1 MTTVRDLV
9 ADVEG
14 REQHIVDVLV
24 DAFQDQIEADPF
36 AFRKKFRKMAAG
48 PFPFYRGT
56 ASLFYA
62 DVYGLEDRWVDE
74 RTKRVWIQGDLHAE
88 NYGTYMNAE
97 GKLVFDVND
106 FDEAYVGHYTWDLQR
121 MAASLALLGFAKALS
136 DSTIREMIETYAR
149 SYLDQVRA
157 FASGDRDAEFS
168 LTLENTDGA
177 LHEALVD
184 ARMETRIA
192 LLESNTAIVGEDRR
206 FTEGGGA
213 RRLDDDEAK
222 TVLAA
227 YEEYL
232 KTIPEL
238 KRQHSVSYEVK
249 DVVGRKGFGIGS
261 AGLPAYNL
269 LIEGPT
275 QALENDVILSMKQG
289 NVAAPS
295 RVVTDEKISSFFE
308 HHGHRT
314 AVSQHALQAHAD
326 PWVGWTQLN
335 GIGQVVQEISPYTAD
350 VDWDGVTDVEEI
362 LPLLRSLGQATAKV
376 HCVSDAGSDQAL
388 VDFQTEEAIMA
399 VVGDRDDELAA
410 DLADFGAAY
419 GELAR
424 EDHRRFVDS
433 FRNGK
438 IPGLPE
444 D

>member
-1 MTTVRDLV
+1 MTTVGDLV
-9 ADVEG
+9 ADVDG
-14 REQHIVDVLV
+14 REQHIVDVLI
-24 DAFQDQIEADPF
+24 DAFKELIEADPL

-56 ASLFYA
+56 ACIFYA
-62 DVYGLEDRWVDE
+62 DVAGLEDRWVDE
-74 RTKRVWIQGDLHAE
+74 RTRRVWIQGDLHAE

-97 GKLVFDVND
+97 GMLVFDVND

-136 DSTIREMIETYAR
+136 DSTIREMIDTYAR

-157 FASGDRDAEFS
+157 FSGGDRDAEFS
-168 LTLENTDGA
+168 LTLENTEGA
-177 LHEALVD
+177 LHDALVD
-184 ARMETRIA
+184 ARMETRIQ
-192 LLESNTAIVGEDRR
+192 LLESNTAIEGEDRR

-213 RRLDDDEAK
+213 RRLDDTERE
-222 TVLAA
+222 TVIAA
-227 YEEYL
+227 YEKYL
-232 KTIPEL
+232 ETIPEL

-269 LIEGPT
+269 LIEGPS
-275 QALENDVILSMKQG
+275 QALENDVMLSMKQG

-335 GIGQVVQEISPYTAD
+335 GTGQVVQEISPYTAD
-350 VDWDGVTDVEEI
+350 VDWDAVTDVEEI
-362 LPLLRSLGQATAKV
+362 LPLLRYLGAATAKV

-399 VVGDRDDELAA
+399 VVGGRDDEFAA

-424 EDHRRFVDS
+424 EDHRRFVDA

>member
-9 ADVEG
+9 ANVDG
-14 REQHIVDVLV
+14 RERHIVDVLI
-24 DAFQDQIEADPF
+24 DAFEELIEADPLS
-36 AFRKKFRKMAAG
+36 FRKKFRKMAAA

-56 ASLFYA
+56 ACLFYA
-62 DVYGLEDRWVDE
+62 DVHELEDRWVDE

-88 NYGTYMNAE
+88 NYGTYMNSQ

-136 DSTIREMIETYAR
+136 DSTIREMIETYSR
-149 SYLDQVRA
+149 SYLEQVRA
-157 FASGDRDAEFS
+157 FAGGDRDAEFS

-177 LHEALVD
+177 LHDALVD
-184 ARMETRIA
+184 ARMETRIQ
-192 LLESNTAIVGEDRR
+192 LLESNTAIDGEDRR

-213 RRLDDDEAK
+213 RRLDDAERD

-227 YEEYL
+227 YGEYL
-232 KTIPEL
+232 ETVPER

-269 LIEGPT
+269 LIEGPS
-275 QALENDVILSMKQG
+275 QALENDVMLSMKQG

-295 RVVTDEKISSFFE
+295 RVVTDEKISSYFE

-326 PWVGWTQLN
+326 PWVGWTELN
-335 GIGQVVQEISPYTAD
+335 GSGQVVQEISPYTAD
-350 VDWDGVTDVEEI
+350 VDWDSVTDVEEI
-362 LPLLRSLGQATAKV
+362 LPLLRSLGQATAKI

-399 VVGDRDDELAA
+399 VVGDRDEEFAA

-424 EDHRRFVDS
+424 EDHRRFVDV
-433 FRNGK
+433 FRNGQ

>member
-1 MTTVRDLV
+1 MAAIRDLIE
-9 ADVEG
+9 ADG
-14 REQHIVDVLV
+14 DREQHIVDVLV
-24 DAFQDQIEADPF
+24 DAFEGLIAADPL

-56 ASLFYA
+56 AALFYA
-62 DVYGLEDRWVDE
+62 DVCRLEDRWVDE
-74 RTKRVWIQGDLHAE
+74 RTERVWIQGDLHAE
-88 NYGTYMNAE
+88 NYGTYMNSA

-136 DSTIREMIETYAR
+136 DKTIDEMIETYAR
-149 SYLDQVRA
+149 AYLHQVRA
-157 FASGDRDAEFS
+157 FTAGDRDAEFS
-168 LTLENTDGA
+168 LTLDNTDGA
-177 LHEALVD
+177 LHGALVD
-184 ARMETRIA
+184 ARMETRIQM
-192 LLESNTAIVGEDRR
+192 LESNTAIEGEDRR
-206 FTEGGGA
+206 FTDGA
-213 RRLDDDEAK
+213 GVRRLDEAEREE
-222 TVLAA
+222 VLDA
-227 YEEYL
+227 YRSYL
-232 KTIPEL
+232 QTIPDR

-269 LIEGPT
+269 LIEGPS
-275 QALENDVILSMKQG
+275 QALENDVLLSMKQG

-295 RVVTDEKISSFFE
+295 RVVRDEKISAYFS

-314 AVSQHALQAHAD
+314 AVSQRALQAHAD
-326 PWVGWTQLN
+326 PWVGWTEI
-335 GIGQVVQEISPYTAD
+335 GGRGQVVQEISPYTAD
-350 VDWDGVTDVEEI
+350 VDWDAVTDVEEI
-362 LPLLRSLGQATAKV
+362 MPLLRYLGQATAKV

-388 VDFQTEEAIMA
+388 VDFQTEQAIVD
-399 VVGDRDDELAA
+399 VVGDRDDEFAA
-410 DLADFGAAY
+410 DLAEFGAAY

-424 EDHRRFVDS
+424 EDHRRFVDL

>member
-1 MTTVRDLV
+1 MS
-9 ADVEG
+9 AD
-14 REQHIVDVLV
+14 REQYIVDVLV
-24 DAFQDQIEADPF
+24 DAFEDLIESDPH

-56 ASLFYA
+56 ACLFYA
-62 DVYGLEDRWVDE
+62 DVHRREDPWVDD
-74 RTKRVWIQGDLHAE
+74 RTRRVWIQGDLHAE
-88 NYGTYMNAE
+88 NYGTYMNSQ
-97 GKLVFDVND
+97 GMLVFDVND

-136 DSTIREMIETYAR
+136 DSMIHEMIETYSRA
-149 SYLDQVRA
+149 YLDQVRA
-157 FASGDRDAEFS
+157 FASGDRDDEFS

-177 LHEALVD
+177 LHDALVS
-184 ARMETRIA
+184 ARMETRIQ
-192 LLESNTAIVGEDRR
+192 LLESNSAIDGEDRR

-213 RRLDDDEAK
+213 RRLDDAEEK
-222 TVLAA
+222 KVLDA
-227 YEEYL
+227 YEQYL
-232 KTIPEL
+232 ETIPER

-269 LIEGPT
+269 LIEGPS
-275 QALENDVILSMKQG
+275 QALENDVMLSMKQG

-295 RVVTDEKISSFFE
+295 RVVNDEKIAGYFQ

-314 AVSQHALQAHAD
+314 AVSQRALQAHAD
-326 PWVGWTQLN
+326 PWVGWAELN

-350 VDWDGVTDVEEI
+350 VDWDAVTDVDEI
-362 LPLLRSLGQATAKV
+362 LPLLRYLGQATAKV
-376 HCVSDAGSDQAL
+376 HCVSDAGSDQEL
-388 VDFQTEEAIMA
+388 VDFQTEDVIME
-399 VVGDRDDELAA
+399 VVGGRDDEFAA
-410 DLADFGAAY
+410 DLARFGAEY
-419 GELAR
+419 GEMAR
-424 EDHRRFVDS
+424 EDHRRFVDA